1 MPSFMWKLKC
11 SPAEARGR
19 KLRGFTL
26 IELLVVIAIIAIL
39 IGLLLPAVQKV
50 REAAARMSC
59 QNNLKQMGLATNNLA
74 GTFNGKLP
82 PSIGSFPGFQGDR
95 RYDPVANTNGDASFG
110 GLLFWLLPYIEQQNL
125 MNWCKN
131 AGGAGFDPERGA
143 GPQSVGGAPWS
154 GSSGT
159 QTPKTY
165 ICPSDPTYN
174 PQTWGGIGSYAMNG
188 MIFQADWVGYSNFPA
203 SISDGT
209 SNTIFFTE
217 TYAGGN
223 YNFSNAQ
230 TNLWWWDYNTFQT
243 PPSSNGD
250 CGPLNYVGAAYTP
263 LITPSPTYCN
273 QNFAATSWGGNFS
286 VCNCRGTSPH
296 TGGINVGMGDGSART
311 VSGSVSGATWYA
323 ASTPQAGDIIG
334 SDW

>member
-1 MPSFMWKLKC
+1 MRLPFGRRSN
-11 SPAEARGR
+11 ARA
-19 KLRGFTL
+19 FTL

-59 QNNLKQMGLATNNLA
+59 QNNLKQIALGTQNLA
-74 GTFNGKLP
+74 GTFNGKMP
-82 PSIGSFPGFQGDR
+82 PAIGSFPGFQQDR
-95 RYDPVANTNGDASFG
+95 RILSNGDPNASFG
-110 GLLFWLLPYIEQQNL
+110 GMLFYLLPYIEQQNAY
-125 MNWCKN
+125 NWCKSS
-131 AGGAGFDPERGA
+131 AGTGVDPEQGV

-154 GSSGT
+154 GSSGV

-165 ICPSDPTYN
+165 VCPSDPTYN
-174 PQTWGGIGSYAMNG
+174 PQTWGGIGSYAVNG
-188 MIFQADWVGYSNFPA
+188 MIFQADWVTYSNFPS

-223 YNFSNAQ
+223 FNFSNAQ

-250 CGPLNYVGAAYTP
+250 CGPLNYVGAAYPP
-263 LITPSPTYCN
+263 LMAPSPTYCN
-273 QNFAATSWGGNFS
+273 SNFAPTSWGGNFS
-286 VCNCRGTSPH
+286 VCSCRATSPH
-296 TGGINVGMGDGSART
+296 TGGINVGLGDGSVRT
-311 VSGSVSGATWYA
+311 LSGGVSGTTFYFAC
-323 ASTPQAGDIIG
+323 TPTGGEALGT
-334 SDW
+334 DW